1 MKPQLTRYQAELARV
16 VDEKYG
22 SLSADRIV
30 AELCTLGVIDHTLC
44 KVIVVRRWVD
54 EAVRLGDTKSA
65 AMWRAADHFCA
76 TYEYI
81 RNCMYHYTDVNI

>member
-22 SLSADRIV
+22 SLTAGRIV

>member
-22 SLSADRIV
+22 NLTADRIV
-30 AELCTLGVIDHTLC
+30 AELCALGVIDHTLC